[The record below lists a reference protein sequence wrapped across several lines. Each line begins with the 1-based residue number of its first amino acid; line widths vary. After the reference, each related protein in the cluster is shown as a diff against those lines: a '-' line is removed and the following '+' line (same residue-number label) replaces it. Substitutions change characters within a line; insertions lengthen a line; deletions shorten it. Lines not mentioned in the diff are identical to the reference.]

1 MIKVL
6 LEAPIL
12 TQSGYGEHSRLVF
25 RSLQLM
31 ENVRVYTN
39 PLNWGQTSWAS
50 SIEPETKDQIDR
62 SLERMSEYIQISN
75 NAGQNPS
82 FDMQIHVG
90 IPSEF
95 EKKAKYSV
103 MVTAGIETDRVSP
116 EWIVRTHRGIDKI
129 IVPSEH
135 SKLGF
140 TETSYE
146 ALNQST
152 NQKTILECSC
162 PVDVIPYPA
171 KEVSPITLDF
181 ETDTDFNFV
190 SIALLGPR
198 KNLENMLRWF
208 VEEFKDENVG
218 LVLKTGQ
225 VKGSPADRDRT
236 TRHIRNVLANHV
248 DRKCKVYLLHGD
260 LEENEIHSLFTRDDI
275 HAYVTATHGEGY
287 GLPVFEAACAGLPIV
302 ATNWSAHTEF
312 LTAPYKEG
320 GKIKNKK
327 LFAKVDFDLN
337 KIPNHVVWKDI
348 LIEGSQWAYPKEKSF
363 KEQIRKVYKNHG
375 MYKSWAKSLQE
386 SIKETHEKNKILTAM
401 LNSVMTT
408 IPDGERQILLS
419 PDDAPQ
425 EDVVV
430 FE

>member
-50 SIEPETKDQIDR
+50 SIETETKDQIDR
-62 SLERMSEYIQISN
+62 SLERMSEYIQMSN

-135 SKLGF
+135 AKLGF

-146 ALNQST
+146 AHNQST
-152 NQKTILECSC
+152 NQKTIQQS
-162 PVDVIPYPA
+162 
-171 KEVSPITLDF
+171 
-181 ETDTDFNFV
+181 
-190 SIALLGPR
+190 
-198 KNLENMLRWF
+198 
-208 VEEFKDENVG
+208 
-218 LVLKTGQ
+218 
-225 VKGSPADRDRT
+225 
-236 TRHIRNVLANHV
+236 
-248 DRKCKVYLLHGD
+248 
-260 LEENEIHSLFTRDDI
+260 
-275 HAYVTATHGEGY
+275 
-287 GLPVFEAACAGLPIV
+287 
-302 ATNWSAHTEF
+302 
-312 LTAPYKEG
+312 
-320 GKIKNKK
+320 
-327 LFAKVDFDLN
+327 
-337 KIPNHVVWKDI
+337 
-348 LIEGSQWAYPKEKSF
+348 
-363 KEQIRKVYKNHG
+363 
-375 MYKSWAKSLQE
+375 
-386 SIKETHEKNKILTAM
+386 
-401 LNSVMTT
+401 
-408 IPDGERQILLS
+408 
-419 PDDAPQ
+419 
-425 EDVVV
+425 
-430 FE
+430 

>member
-1 MIKVL
+1 M
-6 LEAPIL
+6 
-12 TQSGYGEHSRLVF
+12 
-25 RSLQLM
+25 
-31 ENVRVYTN
+31 
-39 PLNWGQTSWAS
+39 
-50 SIEPETKDQIDR
+50 
-62 SLERMSEYIQISN
+62 
-75 NAGQNPS
+75 
-82 FDMQIHVG
+82 
-90 IPSEF
+90 
-95 EKKAKYSV
+95 
-103 MVTAGIETDRVSP
+103 
-116 EWIVRTHRGIDKI
+116 
-129 IVPSEH
+129 
-135 SKLGF
+135 
-140 TETSYE
+140 
-146 ALNQST
+146 
-152 NQKTILECSC
+152 
-162 PVDVIPYPA
+162 
-171 KEVSPITLDF
+171 
-181 ETDTDFNFV
+181 
-190 SIALLGPR
+190 
-198 KNLENMLRWF
+198 
-208 VEEFKDENVG
+208 
-218 LVLKTGQ
+218 
-225 VKGSPADRDRT
+225 
-236 TRHIRNVLANHV
+236 
-248 DRKCKVYLLHGD
+248 
-260 LEENEIHSLFTRDDI
+260 EENEIHSLFTRDDI